1 MLGSSP
7 IHRAL
12 VFFGASSPVGAALAR
27 GLVERGVG
35 EVRALRRWDEPA
47 RLAGHGD
54 SAQVSWAV
62 AQEDDSAALG
72 WAFQGCDVAFYA
84 PPTLG
89 AVREEVGRFRRVLGL
104 AREAQLRRVVL
115 VLPQEGEAARWLDLE
130 ARRAAG
136 LGAGVT
142 VARSVEAALEAG
154 AL

>member
-1 MLGSSP
+1 L
-7 IHRAL
+7 L
-12 VFFGASSPVGAALAR
+12 
-27 GLVERGVG
+27 ERGVG
-35 EVRALRRWDEPA
+35 QVRALRRWDEPA
-47 RLAGHGD
+47 RLAGPGD
-54 SAQVSWAV
+54 AAQVSWAV

-89 AVREEVGRFRRVLGL
+89 AVREEVERLRRVLRL

-136 LGAGVT
+136 LGAGVS

-154 AL
+154 VL